1 MNIEAYSY
9 TVLSAFLG
17 ITIVFVFLGFLC
29 VFMVLIKRLFE
40 EKNANVE
47 IAVAAGAAATAASV
61 ETAAAASDDADWITA
76 AVAAY
81 LEEEDSPRSALS
93 WVPGEKE
100 KSDPW
105 VVTPRV
111 QKTYSGV

>member
-9 TVLSAFLG
+9 TVLSSFLG
-17 ITIVFVFLGFLC
+17 ISIVFIFLGFLC
-29 VFMVLIKRLFE
+29 VFMVLIKRVFDD
-40 EKNANVE
+40 KPAGAE
-47 IAVAAGAAATAASV
+47 IAVAAAAARGKDS
-61 ETAAAASDDADWITA
+61 ETSKASDADETDWIAA
-76 AVAAY
+76 AVAVY

-93 WVPGEKE
+93 WVPVEKE

-111 QKTYSGV
+111 RKTFSGV

>member
-9 TVLSAFLG
+9 TVLSAILG
-17 ITIVFVFLGFLC
+17 ITIVFCFLGFLC
-29 VFMVLIKRLFE
+29 LFMVLIKRLFDDKPAQPATTVVE
-40 EKNANVE
+40 SSSDNKSEKA
-47 IAVAAGAAATAASV
+47 
-61 ETAAAASDDADWITA
+61 DDTDWITA

-81 LEEEDSPRSALS
+81 LEEEDSPRSALAWQYS
-93 WVPGEKE
+93 ANE

-111 QKTYSGV
+111 QKTFSGV